1 MLFNIPN
8 AALVDIALTQR
19 RHQAH
24 IQIQTGTI
32 GQRFWNRWLQSL
44 SCQVCRKWHHRNL
57 YVNCPRIA
65 AADQQLQQAQAD
77 EHNHHPQQPL

>member
-8 AALVDIALTQR
+8 AALVDIALTQSR
-19 RHQAH
+19 QQADV
-24 IQIQTGTI
+24 QIQTGPI
-32 GQRFWNRWLQSL
+32 GQRIGNDWLRRVRS
-44 SCQVCRKWHHRNL
+44 QVCRKWHHRNL